1 MSIVNESTKAPKGQR
16 VTYGIDIIVGKTTF
30 NEWGLHESEAKVVS
44 ELLTLN
50 KDEPLPPNADGVV
63 YARRKLSAKQ
73 EEFAALKAQ
82 LLANQG

>member
-16 VTYGIDIIVGKTTF
+16 VTYGIDITVGKTTF

-50 KDEPLPPNADGVV
+50 KDQPITTSDGIVYSRRPL
-63 YARRKLSAKQ
+63 SQKQ
-73 EEFAALKAQ
+73 AEFAELKAK
-82 LLANQG
+82 LLASNG